1 MKTHL
6 RRVGNSKGVI
16 LPATLLAE
24 SGIESSI
31 ELTAEPGRI
40 VITSAIP
47 LRNGWFSGYRAEEDE
62 DVFKELAATDAD
74 SGEWEW

>member
-1 MKTHL
+1 MKTNL

-16 LPATLLAE
+16 LPAILLAE

-40 VITSAIP
+40 VITSATP
-47 LRNGWFSGYRAEEDE
+47 LRKDWFNGYRAEEDE
-62 DVFKELAATDAD
+62 DVFKELAVTDAD

>member
-16 LPATLLAE
+16 LPGVLLAA
-24 SGIESSI
+24 SGIGEDV
-31 ELTAEPGRI
+31 ELTAEAGRI
-40 VITSAIP
+40 VITSSVS
-47 LRNGWFSGYRAEEDE
+47 LRQGWFDGYQAEKDE
-62 DVFKELAATDAD
+62 NVFEELAATDAD

>member
-6 RRVGNSKGVI
+6 RRVGNSKGVL

-24 SGIESSI
+24 SGIGSSV
-31 ELTAEPGRI
+31 ELTVEPGRI
-40 VITSAIP
+40 VIASATPI
-47 LRNGWFSGYRAEEDE
+47 RNGWFDGYPVEEDA
-62 DVFKELAATDAD
+62 DAFAELAATDAD